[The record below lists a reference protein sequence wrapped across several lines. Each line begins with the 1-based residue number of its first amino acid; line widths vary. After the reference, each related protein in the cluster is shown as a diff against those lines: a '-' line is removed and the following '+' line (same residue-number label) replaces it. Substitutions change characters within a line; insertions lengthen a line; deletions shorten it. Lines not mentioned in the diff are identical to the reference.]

1 MYRFLYGSHY
11 SAPALVLFYLVC
23 KAFLNSFFKFKNGK
37 FHHNGNVDFQA
48 RQRPKLMLCLQNGYF
63 DHPDRMFNRVA
74 DTYRNCLNNMAD
86 FKVNMEFGFGFLGH
100 SKLISALIC
109 RN

>member
-1 MYRFLYGSHY
+1 M
-11 SAPALVLFYLVC
+11 
-23 KAFLNSFFKFKNGK
+23 
-37 FHHNGNVDFQA
+37 GNFITTEMLDFQA

-86 FKVNMEFGFGFLGH
+86 FKVNMEIGFGFLGH